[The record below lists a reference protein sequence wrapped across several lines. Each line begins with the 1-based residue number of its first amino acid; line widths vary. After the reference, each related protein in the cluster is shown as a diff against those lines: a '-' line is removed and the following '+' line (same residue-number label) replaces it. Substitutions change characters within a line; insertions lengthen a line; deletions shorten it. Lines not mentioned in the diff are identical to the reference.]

1 MNTNSNTYR
10 TVIAV
15 MMITTTLALVG
26 CSNAANMAADFP
38 CDYTA
43 QVDEFTTGETLP
55 FLGDIVDATFPEWYM
70 DDWSIGN
77 SDEYRTEWSRLILA
91 RNGFSEA
98 SQVEPDS
105 TIKIPARCEDLGG
118 SAKPQSSD

>member
-1 MNTNSNTYR
+1 MR
-10 TVIAV
+10 KILVIALSLF
-15 MMITTTLALVG
+15 TLATLVG

-55 FLGDIVDATFPEWYM
+55 FLGDIVDATYPEWYVS
-70 DDWSIGN
+70 DWSSTAGQG
-77 SDEYRTEWSRLILA
+77 EYISEWGRLILA
-91 RNGFSEA
+91 RNGFSEE
-98 SQVEPDS
+98 SQIEPGS

-118 SAKPQSSD
+118 DTKPQSSD